1 MLIERSELTSGSS
14 WHAAGGLFT
23 ITRPN
28 TAAPRGKFATFT
40 VNAGDC
46 AVWGD
51 EAILLDNQPVGYVT
65 WDGLGPACKQH
76 IALGYVNCDAYRPG
90 GQYAVEVLGQL
101 VAAQLQ
107 TEPLYDPTGANM
119 RA

>member
-28 TAAPRGKFATFT
+28 TAAPRGKFATYT
-40 VNAGDC
+40 VDAGDC
-46 AVWGD
+46 AVWG
-51 EAILLDNQPVGYVT
+51 
-65 WDGLGPACKQH
+65 GLGPPCKQH
-76 IALGYVNCDAYRPG
+76 IALGDVNCDAYRPG